1 MTALLLPF
9 THPNAF
15 ETIMY
20 SLERD
25 DGFVCSL
32 ACNRSSFWDHCD
44 NAVIGRRAWSWN
56 NWSVNGLQQST
67 VASSVR
73 FFMYDQLYRRSTR
86 STEVPLSP
94 LHSPITC
101 SYNIPILF
109 ESSGTNSRLES
120 SIYSTLVVQTIV
132 LTREREREPL
142 NECHSN
148 RQEILTCAS
157 WKYSVFGSSWNKK
170 QAWTDQRSLMFYA
183 TTTIKCLPRI
193 FVRPSVTSQRQI
205 TLACLFWHVVTS
217 LTSTM
222 FWHLVTSLKPT
233 TLIVAWRRARRCSIW
248 TWIVLDLPGWNNW
261 LMNEA
266 ATAFE
271 KLDYLSSFIHA
282 TLWIPRILFTVWTD
296 KSIEAKLGNGTIDVF
311 LMHDLRVMYRK
322 AVPVHC
328 TYLRS
333 LVYCVFL
340 QVFTH

>member
-56 NWSVNGLQQST
+56 NWSANGLQQST

-157 WKYSVFGSSWNKK
+157 WRYSVFGNSWNKK
-170 QAWTDQRSLMFYA
+170 QAW
-183 TTTIKCLPRI
+183 I
-193 FVRPSVTSQRQI
+193 FERGECVCQTRL
-205 TLACLFWHVVTS
+205 LAFH
-217 LTSTM
+217 
-222 FWHLVTSLKPT
+222 
-233 TLIVAWRRARRCSIW
+233 VAWVQFVGTAAVWMNFLRMNLVRTEHGTEAR
-248 TWIVLDLPGWNNW
+248 
-261 LMNEA
+261 
-266 ATAFE
+266 
-271 KLDYLSSFIHA
+271 YLLKY
-282 TLWIPRILFTVWTD
+282 LW
-296 KSIEAKLGNGTIDVF
+296 
-311 LMHDLRVMYRK
+311 
-322 AVPVHC
+322 
-328 TYLRS
+328 
-333 LVYCVFL
+333 
-340 QVFTH
+340 